1 MTVYV
6 TSIKAAALRTQIL
19 LTKVGIL
26 STEISRLEISVYSNI
41 NAAATASSFSR
52 TFRMPIYAWGSN
64 GSGQLGVGHQ
74 ADLSQPTQSV
84 EIPNAS
90 HMIPKAI
97 AAGGNHTLILDTS
110 GCLHFIGSASG
121 VAVET
126 IFQRIKLCS
135 ATWDASILYT
145 TSDKVIV
152 LGKGERGELGCG
164 RNIKD
169 TSGSPIEVDI
179 SAANLENAAIVQLAS
194 SIHHT
199 VAVLSDGNVIG
210 WGNGRKGQLGEP
222 ADIIWE
228 PRKIS
233 GIGFKV
239 VQAACGQGFTF
250 LVGETK
256 LGQCVVLGHDKFDV
270 KSAAPKF
277 VANWKTVGATW
288 GSVFVLFEDGS
299 LESWGR
305 NDHAQLASPN
315 GSEIA
320 QIALGSE
327 HALAI
332 TIDDKLYAWGWG
344 EHGNCGPDTDETG
357 DAKEA
362 KEIKVPTEVSKI
374 QGLAAGCAT
383 SWFWT

>member
-1 MTVYV
+1 
-6 TSIKAAALRTQIL
+6 
-19 LTKVGIL
+19 
-26 STEISRLEISVYSNI
+26 
-41 NAAATASSFSR
+41 
-52 TFRMPIYAWGSN
+52 MPIYAWGSN

-74 ADLSQPTQSV
+74 GDLSQPARCV
-84 EIPNAS
+84 EISNAL
-90 HMIPKAI
+90 HVNPKAI

-110 GCLHFIGSASG
+110 GQLHFIGSASG
-121 VAVET
+121 VAVGT
-126 IFQRIKLCS
+126 IFQDIRLCS
-135 ATWDASILYT
+135 ATWDASILCT
-145 TSDKVIV
+145 TSDEVIV

-164 RNIKD
+164 KHIRD
-169 TSGSPIEVDI
+169 TSGSSTKVNV
-179 SAANLENAAIVQLAS
+179 SAVNPENATIVQLAS

-222 ADIIWE
+222 ADIVWE

-239 VQAACGQGFTF
+239 VKATCGQGFTF
-250 LVGETK
+250 LVGEPK

-270 KSAAPKF
+270 KSAAPQF
-277 VANWKTVGATW
+277 VPKWKAVGATW

-299 LESWGR
+299 LKSWGR
-305 NDHAQLASPN
+305 NDHGQLASPSSSN
-315 GSEIA
+315 IA

-327 HALAI
+327 HALALAA
-332 TIDDKLYAWGWG
+332 DDKLYAWGWG

-362 KEIKVPTEVSKI
+362 KEIKVPTEVDKI